1 MSQNQVWTIFP
12 QRRSSQTDKYSN
24 EYSIFWD
31 TGTQLQ
37 ISFGFTNL
45 VLTYHRECFYML
57 VGHTQEFHFQKF
69 HPETLSQFKKIE
81 FKKLLAN
88 LPVSSHTHTHTHSY
102 EWITPFKIIQAQ
114 VNLSF
119 HSGTCQLSTVS
130 HSWHA
135 DSARQA
141 APVASHPQ
149 PEPLL
154 FHLVHGIM
162 ESQNSRD

>member
-1 MSQNQVWTIFP
+1 MNTVFSGIQEPSFRFP
-12 QRRSSQTDKYSN
+12 LDSRIWFLPITGNVFICWSAILRSFTSKNFIQKLYPNLRKLNLRSC
-24 EYSIFWD
+24 W
-31 TGTQLQ
+31 Q
-37 ISFGFTNL
+37 IYQS
-45 VLTYHRECFYML
+45 R
-57 VGHTQEFHFQKF
+57 
-69 HPETLSQFKKIE
+69 
-81 FKKLLAN
+81 
-88 LPVSSHTHTHTHSY
+88 HTHTHTHSH

-154 FHLVHGIM
+154 FHLVHRIM